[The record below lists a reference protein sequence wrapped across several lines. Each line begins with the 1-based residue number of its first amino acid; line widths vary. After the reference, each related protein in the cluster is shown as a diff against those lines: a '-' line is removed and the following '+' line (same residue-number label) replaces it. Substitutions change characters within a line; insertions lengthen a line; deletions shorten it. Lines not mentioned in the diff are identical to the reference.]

1 MKSPNDTGTVT
12 GRDDSNEHVEG
23 AADAFKPTEDWI
35 KQYIKQCD
43 RKLIAGLN
51 QYARTRALAINGAG
65 AKFDDLDT
73 RGLVL
78 DALGDTWL
86 GVVRWDPSKCS
97 LGYHIVRTIEGR
109 ADKLRQ
115 RAEQMPHL
123 AIGDVGEDSRQAE
136 RDASELVGDHDRP
149 LKRMVASNTMAQVRA
164 LSVRDKPI
172 LRMLDA
178 YDAGCETKEEVLEHA
193 KMTSRTYHNAYIR
206 LKRIIRHVKD
216 NQLANKARA

>member
-1 MKSPNDTGTVT
+1 MKSPNDTGAGT
-12 GRDDSNEHVEG
+12 GRDENNDEAKG
-23 AADAFKPTEDWI
+23 AAETFKPTEDWI
-35 KQYIKQCD
+35 KQYTKQCD
-43 RKLIAGLN
+43 RKLITGLN
-51 QYARTRALAINGAG
+51 QFARTRALAINGAG
-65 AKFDDLDT
+65 ATFDDLDA

-86 GVVRWDPSKCS
+86 GVVRWEPGKCS

-123 AIGDVGEDSRQAE
+123 SIGEPTEDAHEAE

-164 LSVRDKPI
+164 LAVRDRPI

-206 LKRIIRHVKD
+206 LKRIIRHIKES
-216 NQLANKARA
+216 QLASKARA

>member
-12 GRDDSNEHVEG
+12 GRDDSNNEVDG

-35 KQYIKQCD
+35 KQYTKQCD

-51 QYARTRALAINGAG
+51 QYARTRGLAINRAG
-65 AKFDDLDT
+65 AKFDDLDV

-109 ADKLRQ
+109 SDKLRQ

-123 AIGDVGEDSRQAE
+123 SIGDRTEDSREAE
-136 RDASELVGDHDRP
+136 RDASELVVDHEQA
-149 LKRMVASNTMAQVRA
+149 LKRMVAGNTMAQVRA
-164 LSVRDKPI
+164 LAVRDKPI

-178 YDAGCETKEEVLEHA
+178 YDAGCDTKDAVLAHA
-193 KMTSRTYHNAYIR
+193 KMTSRVYHNAYIR
-206 LKRIIRHVKD
+206 LKRIIRHIKD
-216 NQLANKARA
+216 NQLAKKARA

>member
-1 MKSPNDTGTVT
+1 MKSPNDTGTGT
-12 GRDDSNEHVEG
+12 GRDNSNGEVEG
-23 AADAFKPTEDWI
+23 AAETFKPTEDWL
-35 KQYIKQCD
+35 KQYTKQCD

-51 QYARTRALAINGAG
+51 QFARTRALAINAAG
-65 AKFDDLDT
+65 AKFDDVDT

-109 ADKLRQ
+109 ADKVRQ

-123 AIGDVGEDSRQAE
+123 SIGDRTDDARDAE
-136 RDASELVGDHDRP
+136 ADASELVGDHDRP
-149 LKRMVASNTMAQVRA
+149 VKRMVASNTMAHVRA
-164 LSVRDKPI
+164 LAVRDKPI

-178 YDAGCETKEEVLEHA
+178 YDAGCETKEEVLAHA

-216 NQLANKARA
+216 NQLA